1 MHALGRRSVIL
12 GVLSAASSLAAA
24 ARAEVVYFTESAA
37 ARGFVYSNL
46 EGMFGGTGQ
55 YGCGVALCDLD
66 NDGDDDLIATGGSPS
81 MVLYA
86 NNGAGYFTNV
96 TSTAGLGA
104 PTKPSG
110 LVCADYD
117 GDGDLD
123 IFLTRWLQPA
133 ILYRN
138 NGGLNFTN
146 VTSAAGITGTS
157 GAGAGS
163 SFGDF
168 DGDGDLDL
176 AIAMR
181 TLTLSNMLRNRFFR
195 NEGNGTFTEISAQLG
210 VDDAGASF
218 QCLLQDLDRDGDCDL
233 YVSND
238 KGTPSFPNRYFRNEG
253 GVFVSEP
260 NNGACIAIDSMGVFA
275 GDIDMNGYVDIYCA
289 NTGDGHALLLTDTA
303 RIYTES
309 ADMAGM
315 AGNATGWGTVIFDPD
330 NDGDQDAFIV
340 SMLDKP
346 DYLFLNEGG
355 FPFNDR
361 SSSVGLGDGIDTYCI
376 AVSDIDRDGDLDIL
390 TQPYLATLDLFVNTA
405 PAANNAIRLKVLG
418 RGKNTHAVGALVDV
432 EFTAAATK
440 GGTETRTVLR
450 EVMAGSSYKSQS
462 SYIVHAGIGT
472 ATTADRITVRWPR
485 VGASRPERVLVGY
498 AAGVEWPIALPESL
512 GDFNRDGK
520 WNGVDAIAAD
530 ACAGTKTGF
539 GPSCALFDFDGDAD
553 VDGEDLAQFRA
564 RLCDIDRDGMVGAS
578 DLSLLLAGWGAES
591 PDLTGD
597 DIVGAA
603 DLAIL
608 LDAW

>member
-12 GVLSAASSLAAA
+12 VAISLAAS
-24 ARAEVVYFTESAA
+24 ARADVVHFTESAA

-55 YGCGVALCDLD
+55 YGCGLALCDLD

-81 MVLYA
+81 IVLYA

-96 TSTAGLGA
+96 TSTAGLGT

-157 GAGAGS
+157 GAGAGA

-168 DGDGDLDL
+168 DADGDLDL

-181 TLTLSNMLRNRFFR
+181 TLTLSNTLRNRFFR

-238 KGTPSFPNRYFRNEG
+238 KGTPSFPNRYWRNEG
-253 GVFVSEP
+253 GIFVSEP
-260 NNGACIAIDSMGVFA
+260 NNGACIAIDSMGVYV
-275 GDIDMNGYVDIYCA
+275 GDVDMNGYVDIYCA

-309 ADMAGM
+309 ADVAGV
-315 AGNATGWGTVIFDPD
+315 AGQATGWGTVIFDPD
-330 NDGDQDAFIV
+330 NDADQDIFIL

-346 DYLFLNEGG
+346 DYFFMNDGG
-355 FPFNDR
+355 FPFTDR
-361 SSSVGLGDGIDTYCI
+361 SSSIGLGDGIDTYCL
-376 AVSDIDRDGDLDIL
+376 AVSDIDRDGDLDLL
-390 TQPYLATLDLFVNTA
+390 TQPYLATLDLFINTA
-405 PAANNAIRLKVLG
+405 PVANNAMRLKVLG

-432 EFTAAATK
+432 EIDGKTI
-440 GGTETRTVLR
+440 LR

-472 ATTADRITVRWPR
+472 ATAADRMTVRWPR
-485 VGASRPERVLVGY
+485 VGVSRPERVLVGY
-498 AAGVEWPIALPESL
+498 AAGIEWPIVPPESL
-512 GDFNRDGK
+512 GDVNRDGK
-520 WNGVDAIAAD
+520 WNGIDALAAD
-530 ACAGTKTGF
+530 ACSGAKF
-539 GPSCALFDFDGDAD
+539 GPTCALFDFDGDAD
-553 VDGEDLAQFRA
+553 VDDGDFAAFRA
-564 RLCDIDRDGMVGAS
+564 RLCDVDRDGAVGAS
-578 DLSLLLAGWGAES
+578 DLSLLLAAWGGAEL
-591 PDLTGD
+591 DLTGD

>member
-12 GVLSAASSLAAA
+12 VAISLAASG
-24 ARAEVVYFTESAA
+24 RADVMHFTESAA

-66 NDGDDDLIATGGSPS
+66 NDGDDDLLATGGSPS
-81 MVLYA
+81 MVVYA

-96 TSTAGLGA
+96 TATAGLGA

-157 GAGAGS
+157 GAGAGA

-168 DGDGDLDL
+168 DADGDLDL

-238 KGTPSFPNRYFRNEG
+238 KGTPTLPNRYFRNEG
-253 GVFVSEP
+253 GIFVSEP
-260 NNGACIAIDSMGVFA
+260 NNGACIAIDSMGVYA
-275 GDIDMNGYVDIYCA
+275 GDVDMNGYVDIYCA

-309 ADMAGM
+309 ADIAGV
-315 AGNATGWGTVIFDPD
+315 AGQSTGWGTVVFDPD
-330 NDGDQDAFIV
+330 NDADQDIFIV

-346 DYLFLNEGG
+346 DYLFMNEGG

-390 TQPYLATLDLFVNTA
+390 SQPYLATLDLFINTA
-405 PAANNAIRLKVLG
+405 PAANNAIQIKVLG
-418 RGKNTHAVGALVDV
+418 HGKNTHAGERLVTPLGELAGRDAELAAERVERLSAEEPQDDLGLAAAGPTALVLAV
-432 EFTAAATK
+432 AFVGSARAP
-440 GGTETRTVLR
+440 RSLR
-450 EVMAGSSYKSQS
+450 RRRRLVSWLLHGV
-462 SYIVHAGIGT
+462 VH
-472 ATTADRITVRWPR
+472 
-485 VGASRPERVLVGY
+485 
-498 AAGVEWPIALPESL
+498 
-512 GDFNRDGK
+512 
-520 WNGVDAIAAD
+520 
-530 ACAGTKTGF
+530 
-539 GPSCALFDFDGDAD
+539 CALESQTGVSGNCAAHQR
-553 VDGEDLAQFRA
+553 DLHA
-564 RLCDIDRDGMVGAS
+564 RNPLPQNAVRTPQNANAPAVWPGR
-578 DLSLLLAGWGAES
+578 SL
-591 PDLTGD
+591 
-597 DIVGAA
+597 
-603 DLAIL
+603 
-608 LDAW
+608 